1 MCHNW
6 MKHHR
11 VHAEEKG
18 ILFIHVSDLQK
29 MQYSQE
35 SLGQYTNTGEGQHI
49 WLRFLSDENGHLPK
63 HISVVGA

>member
-35 SLGQYTNTGEGQHI
+35 SLGQYTNTGEG
-49 WLRFLSDENGHLPK
+49 
-63 HISVVGA
+63 